1 MTKYIFVTGGVVS
14 SLGKGITAAST
25 GVLLKRRGY
34 KVGIIKMD
42 PYINVDAGAMS
53 PFQHGE
59 VFVTCDGAE
68 TDLDLGHYE
77 RFIDEA
83 IMGDNS
89 CTTGKVYSAV
99 IQRERAGG
107 YGGGTVQVIP
117 HITNEIQDR
126 IERVSSGKD
135 VVIAEIGGTVGDIEG
150 LPYLEAIR
158 QFAGRVGRK
167 NILYCHV
174 TLVPYIAAS
183 GELKTKP
190 TQHSVN
196 ELRRIGIQPDVIV
209 CRSQYNVGPEL
220 REKIGLFCS
229 VPASAVFEAVD
240 SDSIYRVP
248 MVLHAQKFDSLVLKK
263 LGMQSKKALDMK
275 DWKEFLRRHDTVRG
289 ELTVALV
296 GKYTSIKDAYLSV
309 NEALSHAGIAN
320 GVKVRVFPVEA
331 EELETGDVGAILG
344 KADAILV
351 PGGFGQ
357 RGVEGKIAAAKYARE
372 NGIPYFGLCL
382 GMQVAVIEFARNVLG
397 LTGAN
402 SVEMDENTP
411 DPVIYLMEE
420 QKTVTDIGGTSRL
433 GAYPCRISKGSLS
446 EKIYGTNEIEE
457 RHRHRFE
464 FNNKYTKK
472 FDAAGMKVAGVCPTG
487 GQVEIME
494 NVNHP
499 WMIGVQFH
507 PEFLS
512 RPVRPHPLF
521 KAFIAAALERQ
532 KKINKEAK

>member
-14 SLGKGITAAST
+14 SLGKGITAASL
-25 GVLLKRRGY
+25 GALLKRRGY
-34 KVGIIKMD
+34 KVSIIKMD

-107 YGGGTVQVIP
+107 YNGATVQVIP

-126 IERVSSGKD
+126 IERVGKGKD

-150 LPYLEAIR
+150 LPFLEAIR

-209 CRSQYNVGPEL
+209 CRSQYNVGPDL

-229 VPASAVFEAVD
+229 VPAEAVFEAVD
-240 SDSIYRVP
+240 SDSIYRIP
-248 MVLHAQKFDSLVLKK
+248 IVLHSQKFDNLVLKK
-263 LGMQSKKALDMK
+263 LGMRSVKAPDLK
-275 DWKEFLRRHDTVRG
+275 DWKKFLRKYDTRRG
-289 ELTVALV
+289 EIVVALV

-320 GVKVRVFPVEA
+320 GVKVRMFPVEA
-331 EELETGDVGAILG
+331 EDLETGDAEEILG
-344 KADAILV
+344 RADAILV

-397 LTGAN
+397 LSGAN
-402 SVEMDENTP
+402 SVEMDEKTP
-411 DPVIYLMEE
+411 DPVIYLMKE
-420 QKTVTDIGGTSRL
+420 QESVTDVGGTSRL
-433 GAYPCRISKGSLS
+433 GAYPCKICSGSKS
-446 EKIYGTNEIEE
+446 EEIYGTNDIEE

-464 FNNKYTKK
+464 FNNKYIKE
-472 FDAAGMKVAGVCPTG
+472 FEAAGMKVAGVCPTG

-494 NVNHP
+494 NANHP

-532 KKINKEAK
+532 KKLKKEAK

>member
-14 SLGKGITAAST
+14 SLGKGITAASL
-25 GVLLKRRGY
+25 GSLLKRRGF
-34 KVGIIKMD
+34 KVSILKMD

-59 VFVTCDGAE
+59 VFVTWDGAE

-83 IMGDNS
+83 ISAKNS

-99 IQRERAGG
+99 IQREREGG
-107 YGGGTVQVIP
+107 YNGGTVQVIP

-126 IERVSSGKD
+126 ILAVGED
-135 VVIAEIGGTVGDIEG
+135 NDIVISEIGGTVGDIEG
-150 LPYLEAIR
+150 LPFLEAIR
-158 QFAGRVGRK
+158 QLSVRVGK
-167 NILYCHV
+167 ENILYCHV

-209 CRSQYNVGPEL
+209 CRSQYTVGPDL

-229 VPASAVFEAVD
+229 VAPECVVEAKD
-240 SDSIYRVP
+240 SDSIYRIP
-248 MVLHAQKFDSLVLKK
+248 EVLHEQGFDSMVLKK
-263 LGMQSKKALDMK
+263 LGLPADKEPDMK
-275 DWKEFLRRHDTVRG
+275 DWQEFLRSYDSLTG
-289 ELTVALV
+289 EVTVALV
-296 GKYTSIKDAYLSV
+296 GKYTEIKDAYLSV
-309 NEALSHAGIAN
+309 NEALAHAGIAN
-320 GVKVRVFPVEA
+320 GVKVKVMPVEA
-331 EELETGDVGAILG
+331 EDLVTGNPSDILSC
-344 KADAILV
+344 ADAILV

-357 RGVEGKIAAAKYARE
+357 RGVEGKILAAKYARE
-372 NGIPYFGLCL
+372 SKKPYFGLCL
-382 GMQVAVIEFARNVLG
+382 GMQVAAIEFARNVLG
-397 LTGAN
+397 LEEAN
-402 SVEMDENTP
+402 SLEMDENTVH
-411 DPVIYLMEE
+411 PVIHLMDE
-420 QKTVTDIGGTSRL
+420 QKNIVDIGGTSRL
-433 GAYPCRISKGSLS
+433 GAYPCDIAEESKSAKIYGSLS
-446 EKIYGTNEIEE
+446 ISE

-464 FNNKYTKK
+464 FNNEYIEM
-472 FDAAGMKVAGVCPTG
+472 FDKAGMKVAGICPVG
-487 GQVEIME
+487 GQVEILE

-521 KAFIAAALERQ
+521 KDFIAAAV
-532 KKINKEAK
+532 KNAKI

>member
-1 MTKYIFVTGGVVS
+1 MTKFIFVTGGVVS
-14 SLGKGITAAST
+14 SLGKGITAASL
-25 GVLLKRRGY
+25 GALLKRRGF
-34 KVGIIKMD
+34 KVNIMKMD

-59 VFVTCDGAE
+59 VFVTWDGAE

-77 RFIDEA
+77 RFIDEP
-83 IMGDNS
+83 ITGENS
-89 CTTGKVYSAV
+89 CTTGKVYSTV
-99 IQRERAGG
+99 IQRERDGLYNGA
-107 YGGGTVQVIP
+107 TVQVIP

-126 IERVSSGKD
+126 ILKVGEGYD

-158 QFAGRVGRK
+158 QLAGRIGRE
-167 NILYCHV
+167 NLLYCHV

-209 CRSQYNVGPEL
+209 CRSQYPVGRDL
-220 REKIGLFCS
+220 REKIGLFCN
-229 VPASAVFEAVD
+229 VAPDCVVEAMD
-240 SDSIYRVP
+240 EDSIYRIP
-248 MVLHAQKFDSLVLKK
+248 AVLHAQNFDTMVLRK
-263 LGMQSKKALDMK
+263 LGLPTEPEPDMT
-275 DWKEFLRRHDTVRG
+275 DWNAFLHKYDTMHG
-289 ELTVALV
+289 EITVALV
-296 GKYTSIKDAYLSV
+296 GKYTGIKDAYLSV
-309 NEALSHAGIAN
+309 NEALGHAGIAN
-320 GVKVRVFPVEA
+320 GVKIKMFPVEA
-331 EELETGDVGAILG
+331 EDLEGGDVESILSC
-344 KADAILV
+344 ADAILV

-372 NGIPYFGLCL
+372 NNVPYFGLCL

-397 LTGAN
+397 LERAN
-402 SVEMDENTP
+402 SIEMDEMTP
-411 DPVIYLMEE
+411 HPVIHLMEE
-420 QKTVTDIGGTSRL
+420 QKNVEGIGGTSRL
-433 GAYPCRISKGSLS
+433 GAYPCEIRPGSKS
-446 EKIYGTNEIEE
+446 EAIYGKNVISE

-464 FNNKYTKK
+464 FNNDYIEL
-472 FDAAGMKVAGVCPTG
+472 FENAGMKVAGICPTG

-494 NVNHP
+494 NINHQ

-521 KAFIAAALERQ
+521 NDFIATAVKN
-532 KKINKEAK
+532 KKV

>member
-135 VVIAEIGGTVGDIEG
+135 VVIAEIGGTIGDIEG

>member
-397 LTGAN
+397 LAGAN